1 MEIRPLTEAEQK
13 YAYEQSMQIS
23 MQTGSIGVMH
33 GGYKSDRE
41 FYSRFYDL
49 NERWKTGEFEEGL
62 ENFLNIVSSD
72 KDGFMRNLDTMREYT
87 SCHSQN
93 AFPGKEGTEYG
104 FRADTEKYAYV
115 MRCNPA
121 KENDNVEIHCYVKE
135 WLDRHIK
142 NAEKGIRF
150 IDSRYKELFRIP
162 DGGKIIVTT
171 AWGEKME
178 HVCRFIDEC
187 HTEIGSGW
195 DNLYHIC
202 QFAEFME
209 RNGSVYEPV
218 EPETVQ
224 TEEKEQGQEEKTEE
238 TLELKT
244 SFGTTENVTLTVKTY
259 VDSNSLYV
267 GMTTADDGFPEPYGD
282 VTVNLLVPVP
292 SYCAFVDTNNMP
304 ELEDFLVKNGIA
316 EFTGIMQM
324 SGYCSYPLYL
334 FDAEKMRGLCPDG
347 MAAYEQANGL
357 DKKQVKKEK
366 SR

>member
-13 YAYEQSMQIS
+13 YAYEQSMQIR

-33 GGYKSDRE
+33 GGYKGDKE
-41 FYSRFYDL
+41 FYSRFRDL

-62 ENFLNIVSSD
+62 EKFLNILRSD
-72 KDGFMRNLDTMREYT
+72 KDGFIRNLDTMREYT
-87 SCHSQN
+87 SCHPQN
-93 AFPGKEGTEYG
+93 AFPGKDGTEYG

-135 WLDRHIK
+135 WLDEHIGK
-142 NAEKGIRF
+142 AEKGIRF
-150 IDSRYKELFRIP
+150 INSRYDELFRIE
-162 DGGKIIVTT
+162 D
-171 AWGEKME
+171 GEKIKIRYSDGEEQE
-178 HVCRFIDEC
+178 HVCRYIDEY
-187 HTEIGSGW
+187 HTEVGN
-195 DNLYHIC
+195 NLYHIC
-202 QFAEFME
+202 QFAEIME
-209 RNGSVYEPV
+209 HNGSEYAPV

-224 TEEKEQGQEEKTEE
+224 TEEKGQGQDEKTEG

-244 SFGTTENVTLTVKTY
+244 QFGTTENVTLTVNAY
-259 VDSNSLYV
+259 VDNNSLYV
-267 GMTTADDGFPEPYGD
+267 GMTTVEDGFPEPYGD
-282 VTVNLLVPVP
+282 VTVNLLSSVPP
-292 SYCAFVDTNNMP
+292 YCAFVDTNNMP

-316 EFTGIMQM
+316 EFTGIEQR

-334 FDAEKMRGLCPDG
+334 FSGEKMRVLCPDG

-357 DKKQVKKEK
+357 DKKQDRKEV